1 MGNTLVCVTNALFY
15 HYKIAENNY
24 VNFIG
29 LSPWNHRTSCVSWCL
44 TENETFVISDTDYIP
59 SSNIT
64 TPATPG
70 NMMAQSMPPSLLE
83 AATTTTT
90 GNGKQPHSTGNGEAV
105 DALSRTC
112 TTLQR
117 QVEMLQSSLS
127 GVMHFMSAFTSF
139 DSQQQLLQQQ
149 QQQRTRHSSAAST
162 NQDSFCYYS
171 SGKSSVFFL
180 PSLSKTNK
188 IGFGNNHVA
197 FWLSVGRAAN
207 ER

>member
-1 MGNTLVCVTNALFY
+1 MEQYFKIFFAECEMFLF
-15 HYKIAENNY
+15 
-24 VNFIG
+24 
-29 LSPWNHRTSCVSWCL
+29 
-44 TENETFVISDTDYIP
+44 SDTDYIP

-83 AATTTTT
+83 AATTTTATATT

-105 DALSRTC
+105 EALSRTC

-162 NQDSFCYYS
+162 NQDSFCYYP
-171 SGKSSVFFL
+171 SGMSYGVCQRF
-180 PSLSKTNK
+180 
-188 IGFGNNHVA
+188 
-197 FWLSVGRAAN
+197 
-207 ER
+207 